1 MVHAG
6 SNSVGKR
13 SRRVLSASVALQSL
27 ISIPI
32 PSETREGIFLVCPP
46 RNGSLPRNV

>member
-13 SRRVLSASVALQSL
+13 SQEGSQCFRGSPVFDLNPNPIRNQRGHFSSVSAEKWKPA
-27 ISIPI
+27 
-32 PSETREGIFLVCPP
+32 
-46 RNGSLPRNV
+46 